1 MSKNNTSSIRKPL
14 ILGQKKMMDIT
25 YDICRQVEES
35 ASKSWI
41 MSLAFSISILF
52 LGFYTLYM
60 TV

>member
-1 MSKNNTSSIRKPL
+1 MK
-14 ILGQKKMMDIT
+14 DIT